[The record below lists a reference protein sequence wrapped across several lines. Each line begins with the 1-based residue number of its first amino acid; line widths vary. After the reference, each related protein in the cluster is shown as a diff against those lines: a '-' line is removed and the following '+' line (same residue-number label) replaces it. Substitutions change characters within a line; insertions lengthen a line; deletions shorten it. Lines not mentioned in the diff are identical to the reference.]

1 MSENTSQH
9 ISDVSLLI
17 THFNRSESLQR
28 LLSTF
33 KKFDVSFDEIV
44 VSDGGSNA
52 EHIKSVKALQ
62 EQFGFTLLTTEVNLG
77 LGNSIN
83 VGQDAVKTPYILYIQ
98 EDFVPKAAFVN
109 ALKDGLSIIKTE
121 SEWDI
126 VRFYSFPWSP
136 FPYLKDYKKG
146 FSEMKFSLWPW
157 YISHIKF
164 FVYSD
169 HPHLKRKTYP
179 EKFGRYLET
188 RNGDVT
194 EMSMCRTFLKKKGRG
209 LYFADCKS
217 LFEHDN
223 PEEEPGLFRPEKL
236 RTQKLAEIAPLH
248 WMYLKFKMLK
258 ETVSYVLSK

>member
-1 MSENTSQH
+1 MPKNPSQH

-17 THFNRSESLQR
+17 THFNRSESLLR
-28 LLSTF
+28 LLSTLQ
-33 KKFDVSFDEIV
+33 KYGISFDEIV
-44 VSDGGSNA
+44 VSDGGSNPDHLKHVG
-52 EHIKSVKALQ
+52 ELK
-62 EQFGFTLLTTEVNLG
+62 EEFGFTLLTTTVNKG

-98 EDFVPKAAFVN
+98 EDFVPKAAFAD
-109 ALKDGLSIIKTE
+109 ALKDGLEIIKNE
-121 SEWDI
+121 QQWDI

-136 FPYLKDYKKG
+136 FPYLKEYKKG

-157 YISHIKF
+157 YMSHIKF

-236 RTQKLAEIAPLH
+236 KTQKLAEIAPLH
-248 WMYLKFKMLK
+248 WLYLKFKMLK
-258 ETVSYVLSK
+258 ETVSFVLSK